1 MKGVQSG
8 VWESGQPYDDV
19 LKDREIRECAEVKRK
34 VMGACDPS
42 MLGRTWRKQKVPQ
55 VEEVSEG
62 VFSLIRV

>member
-19 LKDREIRECAEVKRK
+19 LKDREIKECAEVKRK

-42 MLGRTWRKQKVPQ
+42 ILRRTWREQKVQ
-55 VEEVSEG
+55 QMEEVSEG